1 MSTQY
6 LSECVK
12 IAKSL
17 FTPKQLTAFNE
28 ATKKIAIKNYIITIQ
43 GYPSGIYTFP
53 VYWDLYSQGLPED
66 LTHLGDD
73 LSIGLSHLLE
83 YYRIIQ
89 VNIIETCGKKLW
101 LIHLKLKDG
110 LKDQGIQIT
119 SGMAYNFNRDL
130 EYFIDGS
137 FTNIG
142 YQNFLENNQLFD
154 NLTLTISFPDKEEG

>member
-28 ATKKIAIKNYIITIQ
+28 ATKKIAIKNYLITLY
-43 GYPSGIYTFP
+43 GSRGIYTFP

-89 VNIIETCGKKLW
+89 VDIIETCGKKLW
-101 LIHLKLKDG
+101 LVHLKLNDG
-110 LKDQGIQIT
+110 LKDQDIHIT
-119 SGMAYNFNRDL
+119 SEMAYNFNRDL
-130 EYFIDGS
+130 E
-137 FTNIG
+137 
-142 YQNFLENNQLFD
+142 
-154 NLTLTISFPDKEEG
+154 

>member
-1 MSTQY
+1 MDKY
-6 LSECVK
+6 LSECVQ

-17 FTPKQLTAFNE
+17 FTPKQLAAFNE
-28 ATKKIAIKNYIITIQ
+28 ATKKIAIKNYLITIQ

-66 LTHLGDD
+66 LTHLGND

-101 LIHLKLKDG
+101 LIHLKLKDD
-110 LKDQGIQIT
+110 LKDQGINIT
-119 SGMAYNFNRDL
+119 SEMAYNFNRDL

-142 YQNFLENNQLFD
+142 YQNFLENDPLFD

>member
-17 FTPKQLTAFNE
+17 FTQKQLTAFNE
-28 ATKKIAIKNYIITIQ
+28 ATKKIAIKNYLITLY
-43 GYPSGIYTFP
+43 GSMGIYTFP
-53 VYWDLYSQGLPED
+53 VYWDLYSQCLPED
-66 LTHLGDD
+66 LTHLDDD

-89 VNIIETCGKKLW
+89 VDIIETCGKKLW
-101 LIHLKLKDG
+101 LVHLKLKDG
-110 LKDQGIQIT
+110 LKDQDIHIT
-119 SGMAYNFNRDL
+119 SEMAYNFNRDL

-142 YQNFLENNQLFD
+142 YQNFLENNPLFD

>member
-1 MSTQY
+1 MNTQY

-28 ATKKIAIKNYIITIQ
+28 ATKKIAIKNYLITIQ

-53 VYWDLYSQGLPED
+53 VYWDLYSLGLPED
-66 LTHLGDD
+66 LTHLDDD
-73 LSIGLSHLLE
+73 LSIGLSHILE
-83 YYRIIQ
+83 YYIIIQ
-89 VNIIETCGKKLW
+89 VDIIETCGKKLW
-101 LIHLKLKDG
+101 LVHLKLKDG
-110 LKDQGIQIT
+110 LKDQDIHIT
-119 SGMAYNFNRDL
+119 SEMAYNFNRDL

-142 YQNFLENNQLFD
+142 YQNFLENNPLFD

>member
-28 ATKKIAIKNYIITIQ
+28 ATKKIAIKNYLITLY
-43 GYPSGIYTFP
+43 GYRGIYTFP

-101 LIHLKLKDG
+101 LIHLKLNGG

-119 SGMAYNFNRDL
+119 SEMAYNFNRDL
-130 EYFIDGS
+130 EYFMDGS

-142 YQNFLENNQLFD
+142 YQNFLENNPLFD

>member
-1 MSTQY
+1 MDKY
-6 LSECVK
+6 LSECVQ

-17 FTPKQLTAFNE
+17 FTPKQLTDFNE
-28 ATKKIAIKNYIITIQ
+28 AIKKIAIKNYRITI
-43 GYPSGIYTFP
+43 GDYSSGIYTVP
-53 VYWDLYSQGLPED
+53 VYLNLYSGSLPED

-89 VNIIETCGKKLW
+89 VDIIETCGKKLW
-101 LIHLKLKDG
+101 LIHLKLNDG

-119 SGMAYNFNRDL
+119 SEMAYNFNWDL

-137 FTNIG
+137 FTNMG
-142 YQNFLENNQLFD
+142 YQNFLENNPLFD
-154 NLTLTISFPDKEEG
+154 NLTLTISFSDKEEG

>member
-28 ATKKIAIKNYIITIQ
+28 ATKKIAIKNYLITLY
-43 GYPSGIYTFP
+43 GSRGIYTFP

-89 VNIIETCGKKLW
+89 VDIIETCGKKLW
-101 LIHLKLKDG
+101 LVHLKLNDG
-110 LKDQGIQIT
+110 LKDQDIHIT
-119 SGMAYNFNRDL
+119 SEMAYNFNRDL
-130 EYFIDGS
+130 
-137 FTNIG
+137 
-142 YQNFLENNQLFD
+142 
-154 NLTLTISFPDKEEG
+154 

>member
-17 FTPKQLTAFNE
+17 FTPNQLTAFNE
-28 ATKKIAIKNYIITIQ
+28 ATKKIAIKNYLITLY
-43 GYPSGIYTFP
+43 GSRGIYTFP

-89 VNIIETCGKKLW
+89 VDIIETRCKKLW
-101 LIHLKLKDG
+101 LVHLKLNDG
-110 LKDQGIQIT
+110 LKDQDIHIT
-119 SGMAYNFNRDL
+119 SEMAYNFNRDL

-142 YQNFLENNQLFD
+142 YQNFLENNPLFD